1 MENKTHHYRYIE
13 WKTPDEMHFSS
24 LQWKSELNFIKDE
37 HRFFEDM
44 LKEYTMPII
53 ESQLF
58 SRVKELIQQ
67 LDLSRKDLNRLET
80 RVNDHIKRLQK
91 LLDNID
97 EPKEGKVYRE
107 EHKKILNDV
116 IHFSR
121 DYKILKKDIFEAV
134 KKALKQQKQKRL
146 LPKE

>member
-1 MENKTHHYRYIE
+1 MENKAHHYRYIE

-67 LDLSRKDLNRLET
+67 LDLSRKELHDMET
-80 RVNDHIKRLQK
+80 RVNDHIKRIQK
-91 LLDNID
+91 LLENID

-107 EHKKILNDV
+107 EHKNILNDV

-134 KKALKQQKQKRL
+134 TKALKQQKQKRL